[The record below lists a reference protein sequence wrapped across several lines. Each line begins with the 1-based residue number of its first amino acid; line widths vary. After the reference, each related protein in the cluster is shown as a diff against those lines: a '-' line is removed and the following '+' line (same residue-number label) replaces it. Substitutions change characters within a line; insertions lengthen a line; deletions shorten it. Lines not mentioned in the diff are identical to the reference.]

1 MQIIKAELMLLGVN
15 GAQMRK
21 ILADEYHVTTGNGKP
36 VGESTY
42 SMAIS
47 GKRNDP
53 LSMKIRAKCMDYISK
68 HKKKGE

>member
-21 ILADEYHVTTGNGKP
+21 ILANEYHITTGSGKII
-36 VGESTY
+36 GEATY
-42 SMAIS
+42 SLAIT